1 MEPFFDISALFN
13 DSYHGRILLSDRFS
27 LSLRHKL
34 TECISTY
41 RKFECIGNGLLLY
54 IAAWE
59 GDEKQMWYEYASS
72 NFVALF
78 GCRPNELGEVFRN
91 NVISRHAYVSSDQPQ
106 LLAKDIISRGEI
118 DNSWEKLREEGK
130 KAGTIEAVYEISCGN
145 GGNRWFKDQAMIEVY
160 AEDKICLSLGSLTIL
175 SKEMEA
181 EEKLKEQ
188 HDLLENLVQKRTAEL
203 RSLNNQ
209 LQQEIEERKSAQ
221 TMLRRSNY
229 QLQQNLGEFV
239 RAMSLT
245 LEQRDPYT
253 AGHQR
258 RTTELALAIA
268 CELGMS
274 DHLQRGLEMAGLIH
288 DMGKISVPA
297 EILCKPGILNDAE
310 MQLVKRHPQV
320 AYDILQQIDFPW
332 PVDRIVLEH
341 HEKIDGSGYPQGLSG
356 NEMLLESRILC
367 VSDVVETMETHRP
380 YRPGLGRVAAL
391 DEISKNRGTLYD
403 AQVVDACLRLF
414 SESRFQFSTYLQC

>member
-1 MEPFFDISALFN
+1 MKLFFDTSALP
-13 DSYHGRILLSDRFS
+13 DASYPGRILLSERFS
-27 LSLRHKL
+27 LSLRHRL
-34 TECISTY
+34 TECISIY
-41 RKFECIGNGLLLY
+41 RMFECIGNGPLLY

-72 NFVALF
+72 NFLALF
-78 GCRPNELGEVFRN
+78 GCPPQELGEVFRKS
-91 NVISRHAYVSSDQPQ
+91 VISRHVYTNNEKQRV
-106 LLAKDIISRGEI
+106 LAKKIISQGEM

-130 KAGTIEAVYEISCGN
+130 KAGTIEAVYEISSSCGEN
-145 GGNRWFKDQAMIEVY
+145 LWLKDQAMIEVY
-160 AEDKICLSLGSLTIL
+160 AEDKIFLSLGFLTIV

-181 EEKLKEQ
+181 EEKLKQ
-188 HDLLENLVQKRTAEL
+188 HHDLLESIVQKRTAEL
-203 RSLNNQ
+203 RSLNDQ
-209 LQQEIEERKSAQ
+209 LQQEIEVRKSAQ
-221 TMLRRSNY
+221 KMLRRSNY
-229 QLQQNLGEFV
+229 QLQQNLDEFV

-245 LEQRDPYT
+245 LEERDPYT

-268 CELGMS
+268 GELGLS
-274 DHLQRGLEMAGLIH
+274 SHVKRGLQMAGLIH

-310 MQLVKRHPQV
+310 MQLVRRHPQV

-356 NEMLLESRILC
+356 NEILLESRILC

-380 YRPGLGRVAAL
+380 YRASLGRAAAL
-391 DEISKNRGTLYD
+391 DEISKNRGRLYD

-414 SESRFQFSTYLQC
+414 SESRFQFSTDLRD